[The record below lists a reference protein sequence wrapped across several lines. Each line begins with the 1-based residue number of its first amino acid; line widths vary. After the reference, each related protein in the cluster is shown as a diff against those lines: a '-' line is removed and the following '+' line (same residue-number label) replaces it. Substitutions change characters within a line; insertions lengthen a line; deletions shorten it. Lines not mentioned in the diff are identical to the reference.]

1 MNMSIYD
8 LIVNAFTAEANRNNQ
23 NRQARLHE
31 VRQVGQNIESKG
43 GKIQH
48 WDQILEELETALVH
62 PYDPKRDSF
71 GYKETAKRLKQV
83 ISEVTSH

>member
-23 NRQARLHE
+23 NRQARLRE
-31 VRQVGQNIESKG
+31 VRKVGQNIESKG

-48 WDQILEELETALVH
+48 WETILKELETALVH
-62 PYDPKRDSF
+62 RYDPKRDSF

-83 ISEVTSH
+83 ISEVTGH

>member
-8 LIVNAFTAEANRNNQ
+8 LIVNTFTAEANRNNQ
-23 NRQARLHE
+23 NRQARLRE

-83 ISEVTSH
+83 ISEVTGH

>member
-23 NRQARLHE
+23 NRQARLRE

-43 GKIQH
+43 GKILH
-48 WDQILEELETALVH
+48 WDQILDKLETALVH

-83 ISEVTSH
+83 ISEVTGH

>member
-23 NRQARLHE
+23 NRQARLRE

-43 GKIQH
+43 GKILH
-48 WDQILEELETALVH
+48 WDQILDELETALVH

>member
-23 NRQARLHE
+23 NRQARLRE

-43 GKIQH
+43 GKILH

-83 ISEVTSH
+83 ISEVTGH

>member
-8 LIVNAFTAEANRNNQ
+8 LIVNAFIAEAIRTNQ
-23 NRQARLHE
+23 NRQTRLRE
-31 VRQVGQNIESKG
+31 VRKVGQNIESKG

-48 WDQILEELETALVH
+48 WDQILDELETVLVH
-62 PYDPKRDSF
+62 DYDTKRDSF

-83 ISEVTSH
+83 ISEVTGH

>member
-8 LIVNAFTAEANRNNQ
+8 LIVKTFTTEAHHSNQ
-23 NRQARLHE
+23 NRQTRLDE
-31 VRQVGQNIESKG
+31 VRTVGKKIESKG

-48 WDQILEELETALVH
+48 WDQILDELETALVH
-62 PYDPKRDSF
+62 DYDTKRDSF

-83 ISEVTSH
+83 ISEVTGH